1 MKQTLTE
8 ELLDHIHACFCGLW
22 VHSHEHSDAVAEI
35 ARMCRDQ
42 EGWSFS
48 TWDVANGIMAS
59 GSAPSSS
66 DDGGKDPLAALK
78 AFAATSS
85 AESPSILVLK
95 NFHRFL
101 GNAEVVQTLAEQIQA
116 GKNSRNFYIVLSP
129 KTDVPIEIEK
139 LYTILEHRLPDRDQ
153 LNEIANEIAA
163 DGELPNGVELKQILD
178 AASGLTRYEAENA
191 FALSIIKEGKISSS
205 TVQALK
211 SQALQKSG
219 LLTMHESE
227 TGFEQ
232 LGGLD
237 SVKDFCRRVLNSRSS
252 KANAKGILLLGV
264 PGVGK
269 SAFAKA
275 LGKEVNRPTLVMD
288 IGRLMGG
295 LVGQSESNVRR
306 ALEIVDAMAP
316 AVLFIDELEKGLS
329 GSGGGGRNDSG
340 VSTRLLG
347 SLLTWLSDHTS
358 EVFVVATSND
368 ISQLPPE
375 LTRSERLDGIFFCDL
390 PSQEDKVVIWHIWM
404 SHFGI
409 DPVESIPNDDLWTG
423 SEIRACCRLAA
434 LLGVSMKEA
443 AKQVVPIAVTNR
455 ESVDSLRTWANNRCL
470 SATGPG
476 VYQFERSQK
485 KRRKLSTVGPKP
497 SAN

>member
-8 ELLDHIHACFCGLW
+8 ELLDHISACFCGLW
-22 VHSHEHSDAVAEI
+22 VQSHEHSDAVAEI
-35 ARMCRDQ
+35 GRMCREQGD
-42 EGWSFS
+42 WSLS
-48 TWDVANGIMAS
+48 TWDVANGIMAG
-59 GSAPSSS
+59 GSSAA
-66 DDGGKDPLAALK
+66 DDAASDPLAALK

-85 AESPSILVLK
+85 TESPSILVLK

-116 GKNSRNFYIVLSP
+116 GKNSRNFYIVLSA
-129 KTDVPIEIEK
+129 KIDIPIEVVK
-139 LYTILEHRLPDRDQ
+139 LFTILEHRLPDRDQ

-163 DGELPNGVELKQILD
+163 EGELPTGVELNQILD

-211 SQALQKSG
+211 SQALHKSG
-219 LLTMHESE
+219 LLTMHESQ

-237 SVKDFCRRVLNSRSS
+237 SVKDFCKRALDSRSS
-252 KANAKGILLLGV
+252 KAKAKGILLLGV

-306 ALEIVDAMAP
+306 ALEIVDASSP
-316 AVLFIDELEKGLS
+316 AILFIDELEKGLS
-329 GSGGGGRNDSG
+329 GSSGGGRSD
-340 VSTRLLG
+340 L
-347 SLLTWLSDHTS
+347 SL
-358 EVFVVATSND
+358 
-368 ISQLPPE
+368 I
-375 LTRSERLDGIFFCDL
+375 
-390 PSQEDKVVIWHIWM
+390 HI
-404 SHFGI
+404 
-409 DPVESIPNDDLWTG
+409 
-423 SEIRACCRLAA
+423 
-434 LLGVSMKEA
+434 
-443 AKQVVPIAVTNR
+443 
-455 ESVDSLRTWANNRCL
+455 
-470 SATGPG
+470 
-476 VYQFERSQK
+476 
-485 KRRKLSTVGPKP
+485 
-497 SAN
+497 

>member
-22 VHSHEHSDAVAEI
+22 IQSHEHSDAIVEI
-35 ARMCRDQ
+35 GRMCRDQ
-42 EGWSFS
+42 EGWEFS
-48 TWDVANGIMAS
+48 TWDVSNGIMTG
-59 GSAPSSS
+59 GSAAAAA
-66 DDGGKDPLAALK
+66 DVGNDPLAAIK
-78 AFAATSS
+78 AFAATAST
-85 AESPSILVLK
+85 AAPSILVLK

-116 GKNSRNFYIVLSP
+116 GKNSRNFYIVLSA
-129 KTDVPIEIEK
+129 KTEIPIEVEK
-139 LYTILEHRLPDRDQ
+139 LFTIMEHRLPDRDQ
-153 LNEIANEIAA
+153 LKEIANEIA
-163 DGELPNGVELKQILD
+163 DEGELPTGDELNQILD

-191 FALSIIKEGKISSS
+191 FALSVIREGRIASS
-205 TVQALK
+205 TVQDLK
-211 SQALQKSG
+211 SQTLRKSG
-219 LLTMHESE
+219 LLTIHKSP

-237 SVKDFCRRVLNSRSS
+237 SVKDFCKRVLSEGST
-252 KANAKGILLLGV
+252 KAKAKGILLLGV

-275 LGKEVNRPTLVMD
+275 LGKEVNRPTVVMD

-306 ALEIVDAMAP
+306 ALEIVDANSP
-316 AVLFIDELEKGLS
+316 CLLYLDEVEKGLS
-329 GSGGGGRNDSG
+329 GTGGGGRNDSG

-347 SLLTWLSDHTS
+347 SILTWLADHTS
-358 EVFVVATSND
+358 DVFVVATSND
-368 ISQLPPE
+368 VSQLPPE
-375 LTRSERLDGIFFCDL
+375 LTRAERLDGIFFCDL
-390 PSQEDKVVIWHIWM
+390 PSQQDKLVIWHIWM

-409 DPVESIPNDDLWTG
+409 DPVEPIPNDDLFTG
-423 SEIRACCRLAA
+423 SEIRSVCRLSA

-455 ESVDSLRTWANNRCL
+455 EAVDGLRSWANNRCL
-470 SATGPG
+470 SATQPG
-476 VYQFERSQK
+476 VYRFEQSQK
-485 KRRKLSTVGPKP
+485 KRRQLSPVGPKP